1 MHEIENKNNS
11 LDSMRE
17 NKTKQKDWKIK
28 NKEWENVMQMFSL
41 TSVLMHNF

>member
-17 NKTKQKDWKIK
+17 NKTKRLKNWKQRVR
-28 NKEWENVMQMFSL
+28 NCDANVFTHLCPDAQFL
-41 TSVLMHNF
+41 N